1 MSYVLLEHLAR
12 GLFRATRG
20 VQETA
25 MSGAAG
31 NLSDEASDVQARLLD
46 AAESCFSQFGLT
58 KTTMEDVA
66 RAAGMSRATVYRY
79 FKNRDDLLM
88 GVVEREARSAA
99 REIEKRLRGIRNPG
113 EYIVE
118 GIVQALDI
126 VPKRP
131 ALSMLFLAETVG
143 VTSRLLTTSAR
154 MVEIALELVVP
165 VMEPARQKGLLR
177 EEVGTEVMIE
187 WTFRIISS
195 FLTVPSPLV
204 GNDDEMRALLRTML
218 LPALLK

>member
-1 MSYVLLEHLAR
+1 MASGTGR
-12 GLFRATRG
+12 
-20 VQETA
+20 TA
-25 MSGAAG
+25 GRTEDKVT
-31 NLSDEASDVQARLLD
+31 DEAAEVQARLLD
-46 AAESCFSQFGLT
+46 AAESCFSKFGLT

-66 RAAGMSRATVYRY
+66 KAAGMSRATVYRY

-88 GVVEREARSAA
+88 GVVEREARGAA
-99 REIEKRLRGIRNPG
+99 AEIERRLRGIRNPG

-131 ALSMLFLAETVG
+131 ALSMLFLADTVG
-143 VTSRLLTTSAR
+143 MASRLLTTSER
-154 MVEIALELVVP
+154 MVDIALELVVP
-165 VMEPARQKGLLR
+165 VIEPARRKGLLR
-177 EEVGTEVMIE
+177 DNVETEVMIE

-195 FLTVPSPLV
+195 FLTVPSPLA
-204 GNDDEMRALLRTML
+204 DSEEEMRALLRRML

>member
-1 MSYVLLEHLAR
+1 M
-12 GLFRATRG
+12 T
-20 VQETA
+20 
-25 MSGAAG
+25 
-31 NLSDEASDVQARLLD
+31 DEAAEVQARLLD
-46 AAESCFSQFGLT
+46 AAESCFSKFGLT

-66 RAAGMSRATVYRY
+66 KAAGMSRATVYRY

-88 GVVEREARSAA
+88 GVVEREARGAA
-99 REIEKRLRGIRNPG
+99 AEIERRLRGIRNPG

-131 ALSMLFLAETVG
+131 ALSMLFLADTVG
-143 VTSRLLTTSAR
+143 MASRLLTTSER
-154 MVEIALELVVP
+154 MVDIALELVVP
-165 VMEPARQKGLLR
+165 VIEPARRKGLLR
-177 EEVGTEVMIE
+177 DNVETEVMIE

-195 FLTVPSPLV
+195 FLTVPSPLA
-204 GNDDEMRALLRTML
+204 DSEEEMRALLRRML